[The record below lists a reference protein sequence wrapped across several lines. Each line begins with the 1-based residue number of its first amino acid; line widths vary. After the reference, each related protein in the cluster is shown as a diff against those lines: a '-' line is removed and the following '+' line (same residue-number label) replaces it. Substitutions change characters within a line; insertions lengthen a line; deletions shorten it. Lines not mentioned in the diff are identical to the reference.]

1 MYLGID
7 IHKRYAQ
14 VAVMDKTG
22 EIVEEVRVENANLDD
37 IAQRYAGAEAA
48 IEATSNYYHI
58 HDTLSEH
65 LDVTVAVAHPK
76 ELTQIAQS
84 DKKTDR
90 VDAKELARMV
100 RLNSVPESYVPT
112 DEVREAR
119 ALVRGR
125 QTLVENRIKYAN
137 KIHGLLSDHGITE
150 DVKPLSVEGREFLR
164 ELSLPTPWNTLLAS
178 YLDVV
183 ETLTE
188 EIQKLEKT
196 IEERAGSLKETQLLM
211 TIPGV
216 SYYTALTIYAELGEI
231 DRFDDDKAVVSYVGL
246 NPVIRESGDSRME
259 GSISK
264 RGSSRVR
271 WLLVQAANTAVHTC
285 SDEYLS
291 QFYDRLASRK
301 NSQKA
306 IVATARKM
314 LVSIYHMLDRGEVY
328 DPPGVTA

>member
-7 IHKRYAQ
+7 VHKRYAQ
-14 VAVMDKTG
+14 VAVMDETG

-37 IAQRYAGAEAA
+37 LAQRYAGADAA

-65 LDVTVAVAHPK
+65 LDVTVAHPK
-76 ELTQIAQS
+76 ELNQIADS

-112 DEVREAR
+112 DKIREAR

-125 QTLVENRIKYAN
+125 QTLVENRTKYAN

-164 ELSLPTPWNTLLAS
+164 ELSLPTPWDALLAS
-178 YLDVV
+178 YLEVV

-216 SYYTALTIYAELGEI
+216 SYFTALTIYAELGEI
-231 DRFDDDKAVVSYVGL
+231 SRFDDDKAVVSYVGL
-246 NPVIRESGDSRME
+246 NPVIRESGDSRIE

-264 RGSSRVR
+264 RGSGRVR

-285 SDEYLS
+285 NDEYLS
-291 QFYDRLASRK
+291 RFYDRIASRK

>member
-7 IHKRYAQ
+7 VHKRDAQ
-14 VAVMDKTG
+14 VAVMDEAG

-37 IAQRYAGAEAA
+37 LAQRYAGAQAA

-65 LDVTVAVAHPK
+65 LDVTVAHPK
-76 ELTQIAQS
+76 ELNQIANS

-100 RLNSVPESYVPT
+100 RLNAVPESYVPT

-125 QTLVENRIKYAN
+125 QTLVENRTKYAN

-150 DVKPLSVEGREFLR
+150 DVKPLNKEGREFLR
-164 ELSLPTPWNTLLAS
+164 KLSLPTPWDTLLES
-178 YLDVV
+178 YLEMI

-188 EIQKLEKT
+188 EIQELDET
-196 IEERAGSLKETQLLM
+196 IEERAGSLRETQLLM

-231 DRFDDDKAVVSYVGL
+231 SRFDDDKSVVSYVGL
-246 NPVIRESGDSRME
+246 NPVIRESGDSRIE

-264 RGSSRVR
+264 RGSARVR
-271 WLLVQAANTAVHTC
+271 WLLVQAAHNAVHV
-285 SDEYLS
+285 SNDEYLS
-291 QFYDRLASRK
+291 RFYERLTSRK

-328 DPPGVTA
+328 DPPGVSA

>member
-1 MYLGID
+1 
-7 IHKRYAQ
+7 
-14 VAVMDKTG
+14 MDEAG

-37 IAQRYAGAEAA
+37 LAQRYAGAEAA
-48 IEATSNYYHI
+48 LEATSNYYHI

-65 LDVTVAVAHPK
+65 LDVTVAHPK
-76 ELTQIAQS
+76 ELTQIANS

-112 DEVREAR
+112 DEIREAR

-125 QTLVENRIKYAN
+125 QTLVEDRTKYAN
-137 KIHGLLSDHGITE
+137 KVHGLLSDHGITE

-164 ELSLPTPWNTLLAS
+164 ELSLPTPWNSLLES
-178 YLDVV
+178 YLEVI

-188 EIQKLEKT
+188 EIHNLEET

-216 SYYTALTIYAELGEI
+216 SYYTALTLYAELGEI
-231 DRFDDDKAVVSYVGL
+231 SRFDGDKEVVSYVGL
-246 NPVIRESGDSRME
+246 NPVIRESGDSRIE

-264 RGSSRVR
+264 RGSGRVR
-271 WLLVQAANTAVHTC
+271 WLLVQASHTAVHTC

-291 QFYDRLASRK
+291 RFYERLASRK

-314 LVSIYHMLDRGEVY
+314 LVSIYHMLERGEVY
-328 DPPGVTA
+328 DPPGVSA

>member
-7 IHKRYAQ
+7 VHKRYAQ
-14 VAVMDKTG
+14 VAVIDEAG
-22 EIVEEVRVENANLDD
+22 DLIEEVRVENANLDEL
-37 IAQRYAGAEAA
+37 AQQYAGSQVA

-65 LDVTVAVAHPK
+65 LDVTVAHPK
-76 ELTQIAQS
+76 ELTQIANT

-112 DEVREAR
+112 DKIREAR

-125 QTLVENRIKYAN
+125 QTLVETRTKYAN
-137 KIHGLLSDHGITE
+137 KIHGLLADHGLTE

-164 ELSLPTPWNTLLAS
+164 ELSLPTPWNALLKS
-178 YLDVV
+178 YLDVT

-188 EIQKLEKT
+188 EIQKIEQT

-216 SYYTALTIYAELGEI
+216 SYFTALTIYAELGEI
-231 DRFDDDKAVVSYVGL
+231 SRFDDDKAVVSYVGL
-246 NPVIRESGDSRME
+246 NPVIRESGDSRIE

-264 RGSSRVR
+264 RGSGRVR

-285 SDEYLS
+285 NDEYLS
-291 QFYDRLASRK
+291 RFYDRIASRK

-328 DPPGVTA
+328 DPSGVTA

>member
-14 VAVMDKTG
+14 VAVMDEAG

-37 IAQRYAGAEAA
+37 LAQRYAGAEAA

-65 LDVTVAVAHPK
+65 LDVTVAHPQK
-76 ELTQIAQS
+76 LNAIADT

-112 DEVREAR
+112 DEIREAR

-125 QTLVENRIKYAN
+125 QKLVENRTEYAN
-137 KIHGLLSDHGITE
+137 KIHGLLSDHGITRN
-150 DVKPLSVEGREFLR
+150 VKPLSVAGREFLA
-164 ELSLPTPWNTLLAS
+164 ELSLPAPWDGLLAS
-178 YLDVV
+178 YLELI
-183 ETLTE
+183 ETLTA
-188 EIQKLEKT
+188 EIKRLDAA
-196 IEERAGSLKETQLLM
+196 IEERAGSLKETQLLI

-216 SYYTALTIYAELGEI
+216 SYYSALLIYAELGGI
-231 DRFDDDKAVVSYVGL
+231 NRFDGAKQVVSYVGL
-246 NPVIRESGDSRME
+246 NPVIRESGDSRFE

-264 RGSSRVR
+264 RGSGRVR
-271 WLLVQAANTAVHTC
+271 WILVQCAQTAVHTC
-285 SDEYLS
+285 GDEYLS
-291 QFYDRLASRK
+291 RFYDRLAGK
-301 NSQKA
+301 KGSQKA
-306 IVATARKM
+306 IVATARKL
-314 LVSIYHMLDRGEVY
+314 LVSIYHMLDREEVY
-328 DPPGVTA
+328 DPPGVSA

>member
-7 IHKRYAQ
+7 VHKRYAQ
-14 VAVMDKTG
+14 VAVMNEAG
-22 EIVEEVRVENANLDD
+22 EIVEENRVENANLDD
-37 IAQRYAGAEAA
+37 FAERYAGAQAA

-65 LDVTVAVAHPK
+65 LDVAVAHPK
-76 ELTQIAQS
+76 ELNNIADT

-90 VDAKELARMV
+90 VDAKELARMR

-112 DEVREAR
+112 DEIREAR

-125 QTLVENRIKYAN
+125 QTLVENRTKFAN
-137 KIHGLLSDHGITE
+137 KVHGLLSDHGITE

-164 ELSLPTPWNTLLAS
+164 ELSLPTPWDTLLES
-178 YLDVV
+178 YLEMI

-188 EIQKLEKT
+188 EIQNLDAT

-231 DRFDDDKAVVSYVGL
+231 SRFDRDKEVVSYVGL
-246 NPVIRESGDSRME
+246 NPVIRESGDSRIE

-264 RGSSRVR
+264 RGSNRVR
-271 WLLVQAANTAVHTC
+271 WLLVQAAHCAVHTC
-285 SDEYLS
+285 NDEYLS
-291 QFYDRLASRK
+291 RFYERLASRK

-314 LVSIYHMLDRGEVY
+314 LVSMYHMLDRGEVY
-328 DPPGVTA
+328 DPPGVST

>member
-7 IHKRYAQ
+7 VHKRYAQ
-14 VAVMDKTG
+14 VAVMNEAGD
-22 EIVEEVRVENANLDD
+22 IVEEVRVENANLDEL
-37 IAQRYAGAEAA
+37 AQRYAGSQAA

-65 LDVTVAVAHPK
+65 LDVTVAHPK
-76 ELTQIAQS
+76 DLTQIANT

-112 DEVREAR
+112 DEIREAR

-125 QTLVENRIKYAN
+125 QTLVETRTKYAN
-137 KIHGLLSDHGITE
+137 KIHGLLADHGITE

-164 ELSLPTPWNTLLAS
+164 ELSLPTPWNTLIES
-178 YLDVV
+178 YLDVI

-188 EIQKLEKT
+188 EMQKLEKT
-196 IEERAGSLKETQLLM
+196 IRERAGSLKETQLLM

-216 SYYTALTIYAELGEI
+216 SYFTALTIYAELGEI
-231 DRFDDDKAVVSYVGL
+231 SRFDDDKAVVSYVGL
-246 NPVIRESGDSRME
+246 NPVIRESGDSRIE

-264 RGSSRVR
+264 RGSGRVR

-285 SDEYLS
+285 DDEYLS

>member
-7 IHKRYAQ
+7 VHKRYAQ
-14 VAVMDKTG
+14 VAVMDEAGK
-22 EIVEEVRVENANLDD
+22 IVEEVRVKNANLDD
-37 IAQRYAGAEAA
+37 LAQRYAGAQAVL
-48 IEATSNYYHI
+48 EATSNYYHI

-65 LDVTVAVAHPK
+65 LDVTVAHPK
-76 ELTQIAQS
+76 KINQIADT

-90 VDAKELARMV
+90 VDAKELARML

-112 DEVREAR
+112 EEVREAR

-125 QTLVENRIKYAN
+125 QTLVENRTKYAN
-137 KIHGLLSDHGITE
+137 KVHGLLSDHGITE
-150 DVKPLSVEGREFLR
+150 DVKPLTARGREFLR
-164 ELSLPTPWNTLLAS
+164 ELSLPTPFDALLES
-178 YLDVV
+178 YLDLI
-183 ETLTE
+183 ESLTD

-216 SYYTALTIYAELGEI
+216 SYYTALTIYAELGDI
-231 DRFDDDKAVVSYVGL
+231 DRFDGDKEVVSYVGL
-246 NPVIRESGDSRME
+246 NPVIRESGDSRIE

-264 RGSSRVR
+264 RGSGRVR

-285 SDEYLS
+285 NDEYLS
-291 QFYDRLASRK
+291 RFYDRLASRK

-306 IVATARKM
+306 IVAAARKM
-314 LVSIYHMLDRGEVY
+314 LVSIYHMLDRGDVY
-328 DPPGVTA
+328 DPPGVSA